1 MLKLLLC
8 PQHQL
13 LLSTGLGQA
22 DITQTPTF
30 KLLKAGQSMTML
42 CAQDMGHT
50 YMYWYRQD
58 MGQGLKL
65 IYYSV
70 GAKNVEKGD
79 VADGYQVSRENT
91 ENFHLIL
98 KSAVPAQTAV
108 YLCASSVHS
117 AAGLLSLCT

>member
-13 LLSTGLGQA
+13 LLSTGLGQVN
-22 DITQTPTF
+22 ITQTPTF
-30 KLLKAGQSMTML
+30 KILKVGQSMTML
-42 CAQDMGHT
+42 CAQRMGHT

-70 GAKNVEKGD
+70 GANSKEKGD
-79 VADGYQVSRENT
+79 VPDGYEVSRENT

-98 KSAVPAQTAV
+98 KSAVPAQTSV